1 KKSDD
6 GDYPGHQKE
15 LPVFHRRKEV
25 QKLRAKMRTT
35 DALGIGGNCQNGKI
49 DVMPITW
56 KRACARDSEKTAA
69 SFALP
74 YGRGR
79 KRTRRIKSATLW
91 INGGKAAPSYAFK
104 KRRMILQRRE
114 FANYLRVNS
123 GVKAYRI

>member
-1 KKSDD
+1 MRSGSAAIAKK
-6 GDYPGHQKE
+6 
-15 LPVFHRRKEV
+15 
-25 QKLRAKMRTT
+25 
-35 DALGIGGNCQNGKI
+35 GKI

-74 YGRGR
+74 YGRAR

-123 GVKAYRI
+123 GVKAYRILSKVPLWLCRGARPGQKDRPNRASVFPGHLK

>member
-1 KKSDD
+1 
-6 GDYPGHQKE
+6 
-15 LPVFHRRKEV
+15 
-25 QKLRAKMRTT
+25 
-35 DALGIGGNCQNGKI
+35 
-49 DVMPITW
+49 MPITW

-74 YGRGR
+74 YGRAR

-114 FANYLRVNS
+114 FANYLRENS
-123 GVKAYRI
+123 GVKDHATSSEIHGACSAKLEQCEELSNA